1 MKTMSGQ
8 EFCDRVVACVRHATP
23 EEKADIRREL
33 EGHMEDHAAVL
44 TEAGYTGEEAEERAA
59 AAMGSPEEIGVAL
72 NQAYPLGWLVLS
84 RVSLIITVLLC
95 ATLLFTWPL
104 LGNVLSGLQ
113 ARVAPQTSSFASR
126 GQYACEREVD
136 IRTEVGDNILRI
148 YKVGMDPSA
157 DGETGSVG
165 LFYCNYSKNPF
176 GYATHGLELKYQT
189 SAVTQRDGHFFG
201 SGGGDSGAYYAVV
214 EQLPV
219 SRSDETLAVI
229 YDRYGEYVRIEV
241 PLPWEDAS

>member
-1 MKTMSGQ
+1 MKTMNRQ

-23 EEKADIRREL
+23 EEKADIRREM

-72 NQAYPLGWLVLS
+72 NLAYPLGWLVLS

-95 ATLLFTWPL
+95 ATFLFSWPL

-136 IRTEVGDNILRI
+136 IRAEVGDNILRI
-148 YKVGMDPSA
+148 YKVGLNPSA
-157 DGETGSVG
+157 DGETGNVD
-165 LFYCNYSKNPF
+165 LFFCNYGKNLF
-176 GYATHGLELKYQT
+176 GFAASGLDLRYESGAITELD
-189 SAVTQRDGHFFG
+189 RFFG
-201 SGGGDSGAYYAVV
+201 SSGGGNSGAYYAVV